1 MTSNS
6 SAALVVARSF
16 LGHQEMERLQSTSS
30 SKQSSFS
37 LAELAQSK
45 SGYLIY
51 KSSRRGESASYV
63 IAFLTIVLVVLTI
76 ALVVKG

>member
-1 MTSNS
+1 LEKDEDN
-6 SAALVVARSF
+6 LARE
-16 LGHQEMERLQSTSS
+16 LLEHIQEMERLQSASS

-51 KSSRRGESASYV
+51 KSSRRVEFASYV
-63 IAFLTIVLVVLTI
+63 IAFLTIVLVALTI
-76 ALVVKG
+76 ALILKG